1 MFIKIINSLWIL
13 VPAHDEV
20 QEEVGGHGVHSW
32 KTTSV
37 ELGLLTSFVGN
48 HLQVELQGLL
58 EKYKKQSSNIPTTL
72 SLSQFSPVR
81 Q

>member
-1 MFIKIINSLWIL
+1 MRYK
-13 VPAHDEV
+13 VQDEEHDEV

-58 EKYKKQSSNIPTTL
+58 EKDRTKSRAKYQLPCH
-72 SLSQFSPVR
+72 
-81 Q
+81 